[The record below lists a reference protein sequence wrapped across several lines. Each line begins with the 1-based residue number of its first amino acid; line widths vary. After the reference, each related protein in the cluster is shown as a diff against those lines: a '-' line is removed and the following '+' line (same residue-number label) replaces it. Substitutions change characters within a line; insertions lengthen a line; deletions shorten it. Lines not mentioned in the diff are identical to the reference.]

1 MIHVIAFL
9 HVRPGT
15 RAKFLETF
23 RALTPLVRAEA
34 GCIEY
39 GPAVDHGPFLGF
51 QSPVGDEVVVVVEK
65 WSSPA
70 ALEAHITA
78 PHMKTW
84 GAEIEG
90 MMTKRII
97 HVFDP
102 A

>member
-1 MIHVIAFL
+1 
-9 HVRPGT
+9 
-15 RAKFLETF
+15 
-23 RALTPLVRAEA
+23 
-34 GCIEY
+34 
-39 GPAVDHGPFLGF
+39 
-51 QSPVGDEVVVVVEK
+51 VVVVEK

-90 MMTKRII
+90 MMTQRII